1 MDPLIRFAGLAAGRR
16 GEPDPLRSEGRSEER
31 SEERNA
37 GGNEGTIH

>member
-31 SEERNA
+31 NE